1 MFAIAD
7 SFGHDRCRYMSIII
21 IMRRREK
28 QFQVY
33 PRTDQVTMEQS
44 SRFAK
49 AAYVYMRFELVSLSA
64 LP

>member
-1 MFAIAD
+1 
-7 SFGHDRCRYMSIII
+7 
-21 IMRRREK
+21 MRRREK